1 MLDEERAAL
10 RAELDRLERELQ
22 ALVAPLAPDAFHWQP
37 DGGARWS
44 VGQCVDHLASANG
57 AYLVAFD
64 RALAHGAGRAGP
76 PRLAGAP
83 SRLGRWFIGL
93 QEPPP
98 RRRLPAPRKIRP
110 QAASTGTPA
119 AIWGKFAASQQ
130 RARALLDATRA
141 IEVDRI
147 RFANPFVAGLPL
159 FTVGEGLRIV
169 AAHERRHLWQAR
181 RVAERPDFPGRAP
194 EGGAQRGSDQ

>member
-1 MLDEERAAL
+1 MLDGERAAL
-10 RAELDRLERELQ
+10 RAELDRLEGELQ
-22 ALVAPLAPDAFHWQP
+22 ALVAPLSPEAFHWQP
-37 DGGARWS
+37 DGGTRWS
-44 VGQCVDHLASANG
+44 VGQCVDHLASANR
-57 AYLVAFD
+57 AYLDAFD
-64 RALAHGAGRAGP
+64 RVLARGTSRAGA

-83 SRLGRWFIGL
+83 SRLGRWFIDL

-110 QAASTGTPA
+110 RPAASGGPEGVWA
-119 AIWGKFAASQQ
+119 SFAASQQ

-147 RFANPFVAGLPL
+147 RFANPFFAGLPL

-181 RVAERPDFPGRAP
+181 RVAARPDFPDRATH
-194 EGGAQRGSDQ
+194 ESGQRGSDQ